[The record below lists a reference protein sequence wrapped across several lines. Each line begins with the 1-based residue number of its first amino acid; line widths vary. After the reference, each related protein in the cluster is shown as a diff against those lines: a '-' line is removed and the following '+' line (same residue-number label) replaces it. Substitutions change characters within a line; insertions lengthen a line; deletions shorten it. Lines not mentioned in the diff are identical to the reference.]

1 MTRRTLMKPTSKYTM
16 TDEEIYAEMEKRRQ
30 EFMSQVDVRILDA
43 TDDCSS
49 FSAIIDSRGPIVIE

>member
-1 MTRRTLMKPTSKYTM
+1 MTRRTLLKPTSKNTM
-16 TDEEIYAEMEKRRQ
+16 TDEEIYAEMKKRRQ

>member
-1 MTRRTLMKPTSKYTM
+1 MKPTSKNTM

-43 TDDCSS
+43 TDDCAS

>member
-1 MTRRTLMKPTSKYTM
+1 MKPTSKNTM
-16 TDEEIYAEMEKRRQ
+16 MDEEIYAEMEKRRQ